1 MPFRNQGGY
10 ARFVDK
16 DGYPCNQPPWGELS
30 AVDTHTGDVVWRI
43 PLGSYDELE
52 AKGLKNTGAIN
63 LGGAIATSGG
73 LVFIAATADGK
84 FRAFESRTGKELWVT
99 KLDSVGNATP
109 ITYRGRNG
117 KQYVV
122 IVAGGPGHLRGS
134 PIPPSDLVIAFA
146 LP

>member
-1 MPFRNQGGY
+1 M
-10 ARFVDK
+10 
-16 DGYPCNQPPWGELS
+16 
-30 AVDTHTGDVVWRI
+30 
-43 PLGSYDELE
+43 
-52 AKGLKNTGAIN
+52 
-63 LGGAIATSGG
+63 
-73 LVFIAATADGK
+73 VFIAATADGK

-122 IVAGGPGHLRGS
+122 IATDNARNKKGPQGFAYVAY
-134 PIPPSDLVIAFA
+134 A